1 MTAVFYG
8 GRTLLGYNPTNKK
21 KEISEG
27 RLPMRDSVNA
37 ETSQKM
43 KDLTSL
49 QDCRKDPPSSKNEMS
64 LTIEKNGS
72 ELLRPS
78 TSMIF
83 MGVHQMFRG
92 SRMTG

>member
-27 RLPMRDSVNA
+27 RLPKRDSVNA

-43 KDLTSL
+43 KDLTKRPTEFKKRDVL
-49 QDCRKDPPSSKNEMS
+49 DNRKKS
-64 LTIEKNGS
+64 S

-83 MGVHQMFRG
+83 VGVHQMFRG
-92 SRMTG
+92 NRMTG